1 LTAVVENLKSFNG
14 KVIIQ
19 TLFLRGN
26 FKGEIIDNTTE
37 AELAEWLKLVAE
49 IKPSQVMI
57 YTIDRDTPAAGL
69 EKVNL
74 AELQQIASR
83 VKEIGFKVQ
92 VSG

>member
-1 LTAVVENLKSFNG
+1 MVENLKSFGG

-37 AELAEWLKLVAE
+37 VELLEWLKLIAE
-49 IKPSQVMI
+49 IKPSQIMI
-57 YTIDRDTPAAGL
+57 YTIDRDTPATGL
-69 EKVNL
+69 EKIKL
-74 AELQQIASR
+74 DELELIASR
-83 VKEIGFKVQ
+83 ARSIGLEVQ